1 MKIERDERKFDFHDI
16 GLAIKK
22 AREREGLTQEQLAF
36 IVDRDTRTIMYHEND
51 GQHPSLNVFYQ
62 LTTMF
67 GISVDQFF
75 YPEMG
80 ADEATVKRINIML
93 QSLNESELRIDRS
106 QSDHLFLFVDPILL
120 HLRGLEQG
128 HFYLACSKFGI
139 LTTAYFCPGFHRA
152 TEQLPGTEQP

>member
-1 MKIERDERKFDFHDI
+1 MKIERDERRFDFRDI

-22 AREREGLTQEQLAF
+22 AREREGLTQEQLAY

-93 QSLNESELRIDRS
+93 QSLNESELRM
-106 QSDHLFLFVDPILL
+106 V
-120 HLRGLEQG
+120 E
-128 HFYLACSKFGI
+128 GI
-139 LTTAYFCPGFHRA
+139 IRTIKESRKA
-152 TEQLPGTEQP
+152 EEV

>member
-1 MKIERDERKFDFHDI
+1 MKIERDERRFDFHDI
-16 GLAIKK
+16 GLAIKR
-22 AREREGLTQEQLAF
+22 AREASGMTQEQLAY

-75 YPEMG
+75 YPKMS

-93 QSLNESELRIDRS
+93 KTLNESD
-106 QSDHLFLFVDPILL
+106 L
-120 HLRGLEQG
+120 HMVE
-128 HFYLACSKFGI
+128 GI
-139 LTTAYFCPGFHRA
+139 IRTIKESRKA
-152 TEQLPGTEQP
+152 EEV

>member
-1 MKIERDERKFDFHDI
+1 MKIERDERKFDFHEI

-22 AREREGLTQEQLAF
+22 AREREGLTQEQLAS
-36 IVDRDTRTIMYHEND
+36 IVDRDTRTIMYHENV

-93 QSLNESELRIDRS
+93 QSLNESELRM
-106 QSDHLFLFVDPILL
+106 V
-120 HLRGLEQG
+120 E
-128 HFYLACSKFGI
+128 GI
-139 LTTAYFCPGFHRA
+139 IRTIKESRKA
-152 TEQLPGTEQP
+152 EEV

>member
-22 AREREGLTQEQLAF
+22 AREREGLTQEQLAS

-51 GQHPSLNVFYQ
+51 GQHLSLNVFYQ

-75 YPEMG
+75 YPEKG
-80 ADEATVKRINIML
+80 ADEATIKRINIK
-93 QSLNESELRIDRS
+93 
-106 QSDHLFLFVDPILL
+106 
-120 HLRGLEQG
+120 
-128 HFYLACSKFGI
+128 C
-139 LTTAYFCPGFHRA
+139 GF
-152 TEQLPGTEQP
+152 

>member
-75 YPEMG
+75 YADMSE
-80 ADEATVKRINIML
+80 DEAAKKRINIQL
-93 QSLNESELRIDRS
+93 NSLTKEELR
-106 QSDHLFLFVDPILL
+106 LL
-120 HLRGLEQG
+120 E
-128 HFYLACSKFGI
+128 GI
-139 LTTAYFCPGFHRA
+139 IRTMIENR
-152 TEQLPGTEQP
+152 

>member
-22 AREREGLTQEQLAF
+22 AREREGLTQEQLAS

-51 GQHPSLNVFYQ
+51 GQHPSLNVFYL

-80 ADEATVKRINIML
+80 TDEATVKRINIML
-93 QSLNESELRIDRS
+93 QSLNEGELRM
-106 QSDHLFLFVDPILL
+106 V
-120 HLRGLEQG
+120 E
-128 HFYLACSKFGI
+128 GI
-139 LTTAYFCPGFHRA
+139 IRTIKENRE
-152 TEQLPGTEQP
+152 TEEV